1 MKHFKL
7 GHLECLLVELP
18 KRKDDGIFQD
28 GGHNEHDAGEEVDVM
43 PGLHVVA
50 GLAGDL
56 PLFRIFHHIIIS
68 VMTTSKNG
76 ITFYLTHET
85 AC

>member
-1 MKHFKL
+1 
-7 GHLECLLVELP
+7 
-18 KRKDDGIFQD
+18 
-28 GGHNEHDAGEEVDVM
+28 M

-76 ITFYLTHET
+76 ITFYLTHTVVHSRKEKRQQLCGFVWT
-85 AC
+85 DEFIENLLIYKFE